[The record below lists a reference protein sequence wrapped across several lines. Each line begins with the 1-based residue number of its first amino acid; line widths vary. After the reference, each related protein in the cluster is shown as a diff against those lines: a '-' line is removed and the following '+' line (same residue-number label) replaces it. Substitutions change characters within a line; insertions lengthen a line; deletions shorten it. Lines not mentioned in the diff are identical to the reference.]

1 MPPFYA
7 ELLPNIGSISLTV
20 SLPSPASLHTRLF
33 VPHCSSSATL
43 DHDGESTSVIL
54 PVQANPHTSILVFEA
69 GIGQKA
75 LSCRLPVAL
84 PFPPGV
90 TRGPGSANWAPWSAP
105 ELLEK
110 PTASFSCRTCSAV
123 VIPSGRIQ
131 QWKDLPSGNWA
142 DMMDF
147 WHCHKPHG
155 GDESS
160 DSKYSVFER
169 GFVIEAGTGLVD
181 RGYFLLSPEDCEA
194 VQVSRCSGLS
204 MMSPPLPCF
213 LLFFSSSALFEA
225 FQGLCAGYQEGVQ
238 RPVVVSPQWLA
249 HRYKYPRLTQLAT
262 LSSNAY
268 DCLSSRY
275 GVDGFTL
282 RPRDCIARRIRL
294 GETPMFSGLTVSTR
308 HH

>member
-20 SLPSPASLHTRLF
+20 SLPSPTSVHTRLF

-43 DHDGESTSVIL
+43 DHDGESTSVTL
-54 PVQANPHTSILVFEA
+54 PVQANPHTSILVLET
-69 GIGQKA
+69 GIGQKT

-84 PFPPGV
+84 PLLPGV
-90 TRGPGSANWAPWSAP
+90 IRGPGSANWAPWSAP
-105 ELLEK
+105 ELSAK

-123 VIPSGRIQ
+123 VIPTGRIH

-155 GDESS
+155 EDGSS
-160 DSKYSVFER
+160 DNKYSVLER

-181 RGYFLLSPEDCEA
+181 RGYFLFSREDCEA
-194 VQVSRCSGLS
+194 VQVSHYSELS
-204 MMSPPLPCF
+204 MRSPRLPCF
-213 LLFFSSSALFEA
+213 LPFFLPLALFEA
-225 FQGLCAGYQEGVQ
+225 SQGLCAGYQEGVQ
-238 RPVVVSPQWLA
+238 RPVVVPFQWLA
-249 HRYKYPRLTQLAT
+249 HRYKYPRSTQLAT
-262 LSSNAY
+262 LSSNAR

-282 RPRDCIARRIRL
+282 RLGDC
-294 GETPMFSGLTVSTR
+294 SYC
-308 HH
+308 